1 MRVSSP
7 WSLVPPAS
15 LSQPFSLLGCHKG
28 GCFAPSQAPT
38 QGDRPDLGPKSNG
51 AFLTWTETMFSSLH
65 NPLLLLLEP
74 EASTVHLSIKS
85 KKKKKKKQS
94 NRKTEIGRKVVSWS

>member
-85 KKKKKKKQS
+85 KKKKKKNKV
-94 NRKTEIGRKVVSWS
+94 TGRQKLAERW